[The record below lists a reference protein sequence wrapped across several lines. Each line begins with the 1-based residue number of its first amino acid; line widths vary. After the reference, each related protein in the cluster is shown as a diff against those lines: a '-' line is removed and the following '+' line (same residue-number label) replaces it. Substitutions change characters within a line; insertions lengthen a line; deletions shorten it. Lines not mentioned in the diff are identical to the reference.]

1 MNSNNFNKLKLF
13 LRNKLN
19 IFKNKFSSN
28 NNTSKYMSPNDKL
41 LNDKPSSGTLST
53 INNNIPTT
61 PDEFITIGN
70 TGRHGIDGKYKV
82 SSEKITEPYTSS
94 FNNTISI
101 DNFSKYQINVV
112 SSVLNNI
119 IDTICINEN
128 KSKKIEYKK
137 SHFEYYNTQ
146 LNYTQ
151 LVTKLD
157 PNHYNQLKNIITNI
171 LYCNSQF
178 LCGLYSVKLYNSD
191 LINSY
196 TRYGVFQTENF
207 IIKSDDTF
215 DIFTPEIEIV
225 KAIGSGIVLPYNI
238 VTPYFI
244 YCTTSNTNG
253 VNTTMNFSIQPRIK
267 NSLPLYKWIHLAAS
281 KKQPVEYII
290 NMCITICKSILYIH
304 SHELVHGDIKPDNIL
319 VDINTNK
326 PYIIDFGLSGLHEL
340 SDGSGGTRPFC
351 CPETKNIFDNS
362 KNIYHWIKN
371 SKHNDLWSIA
381 FIFAAILIFKGV
393 YNNYNEYPAN
403 YFNHYGY
410 VTLHYLLRIPVKF
423 RNAFIYVLS
432 EKSCIDLTNFISILE
447 QSLISE

>member
-13 LRNKLN
+13 LKNKFN

-28 NNTSKYMSPNDKL
+28 NNTSKCMSSNDTS

-53 INNNIPTT
+53 MKNNIPTT
-61 PDEFITIGN
+61 SDHLISIGITSK
-70 TGRHGIDGKYKV
+70 RGIDDNYNV
-82 SSEKITEPYTSS
+82 SSEKVVEPSTTS
-94 FNNTISI
+94 FKNIISI

-119 IDTICINEN
+119 IDTICITEN
-128 KSKKIEYKK
+128 KNKKIEYKK
-137 SHFEYYNTQ
+137 SYFEYYNIQ
-146 LNYTQ
+146 LNYSH

-157 PNHYNQLKNIITNI
+157 PNHYNELKNIITSI
-171 LYCNSQF
+171 LYCNSRF
-178 LCGLYSVKLYNSD
+178 LCGLYSVKLYNND

-215 DIFTPEIEIV
+215 DIFIPEIEMV
-225 KAIGSGIVLPYNI
+225 KAIGSGIILPHNI

-244 YCTTSNTNG
+244 YCITSNTEG

-267 NSLPLYKWIHLAAS
+267 NSLSLHKWIQLAAS

-304 SHELVHGDIKPDNIL
+304 SQDLVHGDIKPDNIL
-319 VDINTNK
+319 VDINTNI
-326 PYIIDFGLSGLHEL
+326 PYIIDFGLSGLHGL

-362 KNIYHWIKN
+362 KNTYHWIKN

-381 FIFAAILIFKGV
+381 FIFAAIIIFKGV

-403 YFNHYGY
+403 YFNRYGY

-423 RNAFIYVLS
+423 RNPFIYVLS
-432 EKSCIDLTNFISILE
+432 EKSCIDLNNFISILE
-447 QSLISE
+447 ESLNSE